1 MHYFEMSALR
11 RLLAMLDGA
20 KHFRAPV
27 LRSSGARL
35 ALRPVSAGLTSP
47 PPSEFILLPP
57 LTAPHGRDSICEVA
71 QTWAAFRPCRIA
83 VPQIRDWV
91 TWGAKPDPAAISRRS
106 GFARRFALHNVEM
119 SLLRHLQTLAS
130 MRQKM
135 QNHASRTSL
144 SQYGA
149 IKTGGYDLPLV
160 ARNPF

>member
-1 MHYFEMSALR
+1 MIHVLELGLSMHYFEMSALR

-35 ALRPVSAGLTSP
+35 ALPPVSAGLTSP

-83 VPQIRDWV
+83 VPQIRDWG
-91 TWGAKPDPAAISRRS
+91 TWGRNQTPQPFLGVGLRAAVCTPQCRNESAASLADPGIHAPEDAKSRLTQFPESIR
-106 GFARRFALHNVEM
+106 GN
-119 SLLRHLQTLAS
+119 
-130 MRQKM
+130 
-135 QNHASRTSL
+135 
-144 SQYGA
+144 
-149 IKTGGYDLPLV
+149 
-160 ARNPF
+160 